1 MIETPEDRLLMLT
14 DFGVDAEYTHDGV
27 TTTIKGILDKE
38 YQAVDAGGGVAFAME
53 QPRFH
58 IRTSDAPNAVDGD
71 SLVISGTNYLIRVVM
86 PDGTGMTEL
95 QLENQDAY

>member
-1 MIETPEDRLLMLT
+1 MIETAADRLLMLS
-14 DFGVDAEYTHDGV
+14 DFGVDADYTHDGD
-27 TTTIKGILDKE
+27 TSTIKGILDKE
-38 YQAVDAGGGVAFAME
+38 YQSVDAGGGVAFAME

-58 IRTSDAPNAVDGD
+58 VRTSDAPNAVDGD
-71 SLVISGTNYLIRVVM
+71 TIVIGGVNYIIRIVM